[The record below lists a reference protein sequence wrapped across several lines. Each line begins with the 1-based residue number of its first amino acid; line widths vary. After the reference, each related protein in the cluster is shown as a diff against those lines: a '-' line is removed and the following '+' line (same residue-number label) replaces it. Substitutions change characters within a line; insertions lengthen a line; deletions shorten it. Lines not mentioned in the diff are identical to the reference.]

1 MNITEKFFGIARVY
15 DSGTNFLTV
24 GRIKILPDFNF
35 PKMYMYYILLDCK
48 LFGDNKYWTYS
59 FVHTTC
65 KKQH

>member
-1 MNITEKFFGIARVY
+1 MNITEKIFGIARVY

-48 LFGDNKYWTYS
+48 LFGDNKYWT
-59 FVHTTC
+59 
-65 KKQH
+65 